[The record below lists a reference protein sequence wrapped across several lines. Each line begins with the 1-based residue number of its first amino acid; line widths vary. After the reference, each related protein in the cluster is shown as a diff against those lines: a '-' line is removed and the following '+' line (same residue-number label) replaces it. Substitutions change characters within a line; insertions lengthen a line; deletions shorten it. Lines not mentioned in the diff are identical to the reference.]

1 MRAIMHIP
9 PRILFLFNIVQ
20 LKCPIRLHYKLS
32 INAYMPLVK
41 FIIGRVF
48 AVGIHEVLICV
59 NKIKQWNQKSM
70 IKKAFQTIINKS
82 HFNMSVM

>member
-1 MRAIMHIP
+1 MSHKAE
-9 PRILFLFNIVQ
+9 LFDKNT
-20 LKCPIRLHYKLS
+20 
-32 INAYMPLVK
+32 NAYMSLVE

-70 IKKAFQTIINKS
+70 IKKALYLMKIKS
-82 HFNMSVM
+82 QFSMTMFWMMNIPIRLC